1 MKRTTPAIAVV
12 ATLYAFTATCESNR
26 VEININTSRHQS
38 TSSPLP
44 FAYVCSIYKPLITSV
59 LSTTR
64 VTILWLKQPISSCI
78 IDAMEVQTLL
88 KVSTIASLLGF
99 SLAFTVYKQG
109 GSRHVLNLAWA
120 WCIKQNDFI
129 LAVLCSTQC
138 TIQLPSPPCHLQT
151 RAGEDLGFSLDTNI
165 NYTIHTTVVPSRETS
180 SYSHLKLTLLLA
192 FEATRTSGVCTWDQL
207 SRNKLARD
215 QLL

>member
-1 MKRTTPAIAVV
+1 MPSRPHVNPIELRSISTQ
-12 ATLYAFTATCESNR
+12 S
-26 VEININTSRHQS
+26 SRHQS

-44 FAYVCSIYKPLITSV
+44 LAYLCSPCKPLITTV

-64 VTILWLKQPISSCI
+64 VTILLLKQPISSCI
-78 IDAMEVQTLL
+78 IDTIEVQTLW

-129 LAVLCSTQC
+129 LAVLCSIQC

-165 NYTIHTTVVPSRETS
+165 NYWI
-180 SYSHLKLTLLLA
+180 
-192 FEATRTSGVCTWDQL
+192 
-207 SRNKLARD
+207 
-215 QLL
+215 